1 MRCEVCARHPSDEL
15 GEPTKWCYRPDG
27 RRDTRAGWRWPA
39 LSRSLAQ
46 DASSDKGAGDAAP
59 EVVDILGPGAYIVGM
74 ALPLGEFEVLI
85 LMAVLRLDG
94 DGYAPTIRSEIEGR
108 TSRKVARGAVYVT
121 LNRLEAKGLL
131 GSRTDDSADAGGKP
145 RGTIACCRKASG
157 PYAGPW
163 RPSTK

>member
-1 MRCEVCARHPSDEL
+1 MRPL
-15 GEPTKWCYRPDG
+15 
-27 RRDTRAGWRWPA
+27 RW
-39 LSRSLAQ
+39 LTF
-46 DASSDKGAGDAAP
+46 
-59 EVVDILGPGAYIVGM
+59 LGPGAYIVGM

-145 RGTIACCRKASG
+145 RRDYRVLPKGVRAIRRTLAALDQMSDGLPVLSRA
-157 PYAGPW
+157 
-163 RPSTK
+163 

>member
-59 EVVDILGPGAYIVGM
+59 EVVDIPWAWCLHCRHGPAPWRVRGADSDGR
-74 ALPLGEFEVLI
+74 AP
-85 LMAVLRLDG
+85 ARWRRLR
-94 DGYAPTIRSEIEGR
+94 PTIRSEIEGR

-145 RGTIACCRKASG
+145 RRDLSCCRKASG